1 MKYRR
6 YFYSYYP
13 TSMML
18 NHKKTKKPRKSGLQF
33 IEIELLLLLT
43 VSVLNVD
50 SVLHLLT
57 LCD

>member
-6 YFYSYYP
+6 YFYSYCP
-13 TSMML
+13 TPKVL
-18 NHKKTKKPRKSGLQF
+18 NYKNKKAPKIGASV
-33 IEIELLLLLT
+33 ISIELLLLLT

>member
-6 YFYSYYP
+6 YFYSYCP
-13 TSMML
+13 TPKVL
-18 NHKKTKKPRKSGLQF
+18 NHKNKKAPKIGASV
-33 IEIELLLLLT
+33 ISTELLLLLT